1 MPETVVLLHGFAG
14 THRAWD
20 GVVERLDPER
30 YRPLALD
37 LPGHGEH
44 ADAKRPISFAGCV
57 EHVLTRAPK
66 RFALCG
72 YSLGGR
78 VALHVALAAP
88 ERVSR
93 LVLVSTT
100 AGIEDDT
107 ERMERSAADH
117 RLANELEGGSLEDFV
132 ARWCTQPMFAK
143 DPPAVDALARADY
156 RRNRPDAIAAVL
168 RGIGT
173 GEMPPLRD
181 RLQELKMPATVLVGD
196 RDTKFQVLGGRM
208 ADLLPQAVM
217 RTTPGGHR
225 LPLESPVAVVRV
237 LEESVAVALERERRR
252 VLAARDAEILTRTGP
267 DPELTGLAEHAAD
280 LPSAPD

>member
-1 MPETVVLLHGFAG
+1 MAETLVLLHGFAG

-37 LPGHGEH
+37 LPGHGEQ
-44 ADAKRPISFAGCV
+44 ADAERPISFAACV
-57 EHVLTRAPK
+57 EHVLARAPE

-100 AGIEDDT
+100 AGIEDAD
-107 ERMERSAADH
+107 ERAQRSAADH
-117 RLANELEGGSLEDFV
+117 HLAGELEGGSQEDFV
-132 ARWCTQPMFAK
+132 ARWCAQPMFAE
-143 DPPAVDALARADY
+143 DPPAVDELAREDY
-156 RRNRPDAIAAVL
+156 RRNSPTTIAAVL

-173 GEMPPLRD
+173 GEMVPLWD
-181 RLQELKMPATVLVGD
+181 RLHELTMLATILVGE
-196 RDTKFQVLGGRM
+196 RDTKFLGLGRRLVE
-208 ADLLPQAVM
+208 LLPQAVM
-217 RTTPGGHR
+217 TTVPSGHR
-225 LPLESPVAVVRV
+225 LPLEDPGAVVN
-237 LEESVAVALERERRR
+237 AL
-252 VLAARDAEILTRTGP
+252 A
-267 DPELTGLAEHAAD
+267 
-280 LPSAPD
+280 